1 MNVEEDLATF
11 SEFKINGFENFPLN
25 RENKGR
31 EHLNENASHAIITRK
46 ERFLQLAVEGI
57 ITRWRTRS

>member
-31 EHLNENASHAIITRK
+31 EHLNENASHVIITRK
-46 ERFLQLAVEGI
+46 KRFLQLAVKE
-57 ITRWRTRS
+57 S